1 MTTTKQQQP
10 TSAKSLAEER
20 LAPIRLWAHAERGT
34 INRLVNQ
41 LAELSGEAVTRQTV
55 SRWLSKNPAV
65 RQVPSYGWGL
75 HLEEAYR
82 KLC

>member
-1 MTTTKQQQP
+1 MSKTDEKKQ

-34 INRLVNQ
+34 INRLVDKLQ
-41 LAELSGEAVTRQTV
+41 ELSGEAVTRQTV
-55 SRWLSKNPAV
+55 SRWLSKNPEV

-75 HLEEAYR
+75 HLEEAY
-82 KLC
+82 KALA